1 MFFWFISQSFQLNSN
16 KIKRKNNSQKTKIAS
31 KISLFKKR
39 LIRKN
44 QKKKFNKDGNE
55 MLKTEKKENEKN
67 TDN

>member
-1 MFFWFISQSFQLNSN
+1 MFFLFISQSFQLNSN

-31 KISLFKKR
+31 QISLLKKG
-39 LIRKN
+39 LFGKT
-44 QKKKFNKDGNE
+44 KKKFNKDGNE

>member
-1 MFFWFISQSFQLNSN
+1 MFFLFISQSFQLNSN

-31 KISLFKKR
+31 QISLFKKR

-44 QKKKFNKDGNE
+44 QNKFNKDGNE
-55 MLKTEKKENEKN
+55 MLKTEKKESEKN

>member
-1 MFFWFISQSFQLNSN
+1 MFFLFISQSFQLNSN

-31 KISLFKKR
+31 QISLFKKR

-44 QKKKFNKDGNE
+44 QNKFNKDGNE

>member
-1 MFFWFISQSFQLNSN
+1 MFFLFISQSFQLNSN

-31 KISLFKKR
+31 QISLFKKR

-44 QKKKFNKDGNE
+44 QKKFNKDGNE